1 MRNILLL
8 GILFFVSLESHSQVD
23 LTSWSALQFNYVA
36 NDKLTISLKPI
47 QRQNQNLSAHNNLS
61 IDVFMNYKL
70 GKGWS
75 ASLLERHFFIPDNA
89 DVEFFFFDLK
99 NSQKVGSKFQISNG
113 LRYHLNISGG
123 RNFIRYIP
131 FVSMMTGGKFTP
143 FAGLDFFMD
152 AELENLAGARYT
164 AGVKYKV
171 NAVSGLNFTYWRQAG
186 YSDAPIGNHHNLY
199 LTYSYTFR
207 PAPPE

>member
-1 MRNILLL
+1 MRK
-8 GILFFVSLESHSQVD
+8 GILVVVLFVMSGHMFSQVD
-23 LTSWSALQFNYVA
+23 LTSWSALQLNYVA

-70 GKGWS
+70 GKGWT
-75 ASLLERHFFIPDNA
+75 ASLLERHFFIPDNP
-89 DVEFFFFDLK
+89 DVEFFFFDIK
-99 NSQKVGSKFQISNG
+99 NSRKTGKFQLSNG

-143 FAGLDFFMD
+143 FAGIDFFMD
-152 AELENLAGARYT
+152 AGLVGLAGARYT
-164 AGVKYKV
+164 GGVKYKV
-171 NAVSGLNFTYWRQAG
+171 NGTSGLNFTYWRQAG

-199 LTYSYTFR
+199 LTYSYTLR
-207 PAPPE
+207 PSSPE